1 MDAAGWF
8 CAIWEEIDRSESY
21 LVCSKYEEAASVA
34 SAVLERIRK
43 YGSDSTLQFK
53 HNDEFFQ
60 VKESAGMVLVQSL
73 NELGRASNIL
83 SELKELFGYS
93 VAIPA
98 EVLLTGYASLL
109 FPLFRIRKYTE
120 FLFLMEDTVHNTFS
134 ESLQGKNVNLVIF
147 HRVCFQISAGSLV
160 GIKEFLEDFLSKW
173 IFVDGRFYVLG
184 GAESTIKVHEE
195 GDRRNSLDVET
206 FLAVAEVYAV
216 TLLGKYSKEF
226 DLAISWLEKAALP
239 EENRQVLLR
248 RLHSM
253 YSVKTS
259 NEVHGSS
266 ASAEN
271 NWDLHGLEGSSM
283 VAKTNYM
290 PDGES
295 ARILDISRRKN
306 HPVWWFR
313 CINVKFGNM
322 QVAVTNG
329 KIVVSCIVIF
339 LCYILQKKQAALT
352 RTVRKQVLSI
362 KKSLIDLWQLAF
374 SYQVNP
380 LAAVQP
386 IPAAARPGR

>member
-1 MDAAGWF
+1 MDATSWF

-21 LVCSKYEEAASVA
+21 LVCSKYEEAASIA

-60 VKESAGMVLVQSL
+60 VKECAGMVLVQSL

-93 VAIPA
+93 AAIPT
-98 EVLLTGYASLL
+98 EVLLTGYAS
-109 FPLFRIRKYTE
+109 PL
-120 FLFLMEDTVHNTFS
+120 
-134 ESLQGKNVNLVIF
+134 
-147 HRVCFQISAGSLV
+147 VCFQISEGSLV
-160 GIKEFLEDFLSKW
+160 DMKEFLEDFLSKW
-173 IFVDGRFYVLG
+173 IFVDERFYVLG

-216 TLLGKYSKEF
+216 TLLGKHLKEF

-259 NEVHGSS
+259 DEVLGSS
-266 ASAEN
+266 VSAEN
-271 NWDLHGLEGSSM
+271 NWDLHGSEGSSM

-295 ARILDISRRKN
+295 RIILDISRHRN

-329 KIVVSCIVIF
+329 KIVVSCIVVF
-339 LCYILQKKQAALT
+339 LCYVLQKKQAALT
-352 RTVRKQVLSI
+352 RTVKKQVLSM
-362 KKSLIDLWQLAF
+362 KNAMVDLWQLAF

-386 IPAAARPGR
+386 IPAATRPGR

>member
-98 EVLLTGYASLL
+98 EVLLTG
-109 FPLFRIRKYTE
+109 FRIRKYTE
-120 FLFLMEDTVHNTFS
+120 FLFLMEDTVHNTFP
-134 ESLQGKNVNLVIF
+134 ESLQ
-147 HRVCFQISAGSLV
+147 AGSLV

-216 TLLGKYSKEF
+216 TLLGKYLKEF

-339 LCYILQKKQAALT
+339 LCYVLQKKQAALT
-352 RTVRKQVLSI
+352 RTVKKQVLSI